1 MISLRAIFRPMLET
15 LKKIPAT
22 KVAGGV
28 ALVSTLLIVC
38 LHVVFGM
45 HAGALWRDE
54 VNSLELATV
63 RTFSEMWMNL
73 DYDSFPALFF
83 LVLRPF
89 AGVPA
94 SASDAELRAFG
105 VVIGVLILGALWLNA
120 RVFRIGVPLISVALV
135 GCNPMVIRYGDS
147 VRAYGL
153 GILLILLA
161 LAAMWKMVESPTP
174 RRVGLAALT
183 ALLSVQCL
191 YYNAIL
197 LFAICLGGVA
207 VSFRR
212 RHWKSVVLVLAIGAV
227 AALSLLPYLPVIR
240 RVGAWNFQFKAPI
253 NFAFL
258 WGKFSETLA
267 SPVGI
272 AVWAWLILFAF
283 ATVAGLWV
291 LGRRSGGQAAEA
303 QDRLLFAWITL
314 LVAAAGYAGF
324 LRVLS
329 YMTQPWYYVLFVV
342 FAAPCLDLIVAS
354 LRTGSV
360 PVLLRSAFAL
370 IFVGVAAFP
379 AWQEIQPR
387 QTNVDVIAAQLQ
399 SVAGPEDLIL
409 INTWNYGIP
418 FHRYYRGLTSTATIP
433 PIEDLRF
440 HRCDLVKRQMMS
452 PDPMAP
458 VLQKMDETLRS
469 GHTIWLIGG
478 LNFVPPG
485 KVPLV
490 IPQGY
495 DGPNGWVGGN
505 FYETWATQAGFI
517 VQSHAR
523 HFERVRVP
531 MAQLVSH
538 YEDLPLSAISGWRG
552 GADTAKQ

>member
-1 MISLRAIFRPMLET
+1 MNASLREISPGRIAGM
-15 LKKIPAT
+15 
-22 KVAGGV
+22 VAVIG
-28 ALVSTLLIVC
+28 TLLASG

-45 HAGALWRDE
+45 QAGALWRDE

-94 SASDAELRAFG
+94 SASDAQLRAFG

-120 RVFRIGVPLISVALV
+120 RVFRIGVPLVSVALV
-135 GCNPMVIRYGDS
+135 GFNPMVIRYGDS

-153 GILLILLA
+153 GTLLILLA
-161 LAAMWKMVESPTP
+161 LAAIWKVVESPTP

-191 YYNAIL
+191 YHNAIL
-197 LFAICLGGVA
+197 LFAICLGAVA

-212 RHWKSVVLVLAIGAV
+212 RQSKCVILVLTIGAV
-227 AALSLLPYLPVIR
+227 AAISLLPYLPVIR

-258 WGKFSETLA
+258 WGKLSETLA
-267 SPVGI
+267 SPVGA
-272 AVWAWLILFAF
+272 AVWAWVILFAF
-283 ATVAGLWV
+283 ATVAGLWA
-291 LGRRSGGQAAEA
+291 LWRRSDGQAAESR
-303 QDRLLFAWITL
+303 DRLLFVWVTL
-314 LVAAAGYAGF
+314 LVGAVGYAGF

-329 YMTQPWYYVLFVV
+329 YVTQPWYYVLFVV
-342 FAAPCLDLIVAS
+342 FAALCLDLIFAS
-354 LRTGSV
+354 LRTGSL

-370 IFVGVAAFP
+370 LFVGVAVFP
-379 AWQEIQPR
+379 AWREVQTR

-399 SVAGPEDLIL
+399 SLAGPEDLIL

-418 FHRYYRGLTSTATIP
+418 FRRYYHGLTSTATIP
-433 PIEDLRF
+433 PMEDLRF

-469 GHTIWLIGG
+469 GHTIWLIGS
-478 LNFVPPG
+478 LDFVPPG
-485 KVPLV
+485 KEPQV
-490 IPQGY
+490 IPPGY

-505 FYETWATQAGFI
+505 FYAAWALQAGFL
-517 VQSHAR
+517 VQSHAL

-531 MAQLVSH
+531 LAQPVSH
-538 YEDLPLSAISGWRG
+538 YENLPLSAIRGWRG
-552 GADTAKQ
+552 AADTLKQ

>member
-1 MISLRAIFRPMLET
+1 MNASLRGISPGRIAGI
-15 LKKIPAT
+15 
-22 KVAGGV
+22 VAVIG
-28 ALVSTLLIVC
+28 TLLASG

-45 HAGALWRDE
+45 QAGALWRDE
-54 VNSLELATV
+54 VNSLEIATV

-94 SASDAELRAFG
+94 SASDAQLRAFG

-120 RVFRIGVPLISVALV
+120 RAFRIGVPLVSVALV
-135 GCNPMVIRYGDS
+135 GFNPMVIRYGDS
-147 VRAYGL
+147 LRAYGL
-153 GILLILLA
+153 GTLLILLA
-161 LAAMWKMVESPTP
+161 FAAIWKVVESPTP

-197 LFAICLGGVA
+197 LFAICLGAVA

-212 RHWKSVVLVLAIGAV
+212 RQSKCVILVLSIGAV
-227 AALSLLPYLPVIR
+227 AAISLLPYWPVIR
-240 RVGAWNFQFKAPI
+240 RVSAWNFQFKAPI

-258 WGKFSETLA
+258 WGKLSETLA
-267 SPVGI
+267 SPVGA
-272 AVWAWLILFAF
+272 AVWAWVILFAC
-283 ATVAGLWV
+283 ATVAGLWA
-291 LGRRSGGQAAEA
+291 LWLRSDGQAAESR
-303 QDRLLFAWITL
+303 DRLLFVWVTL
-314 LVAAAGYAGF
+314 LVGVVGYAGF

-329 YMTQPWYYVLFVV
+329 YVTQPWYYVLFVV
-342 FAAPCLDLIVAS
+342 FAALCLDLIFAS
-354 LRTGSV
+354 VRTGSL
-360 PVLLRSAFAL
+360 PVFLRSAFAL
-370 IFVGVAAFP
+370 LFVGVAAFP
-379 AWQEIQPR
+379 AWREIQTR
-387 QTNVDVIAAQLQ
+387 QTNVDVIAARLQ
-399 SVAGPEDLIL
+399 SLAGPEDLIL

-418 FHRYYRGLTSTATIP
+418 FRRYYRGLTSTATIP

-440 HRCDLVKRQMMS
+440 HRCDLVKRRMMS

-469 GHTIWLIGG
+469 GHTIWLIGR
-478 LNFVPPG
+478 LYFVQPG
-485 KVPLV
+485 KEPRV
-490 IPQGY
+490 IPPGY

-505 FYETWATQAGFI
+505 FYAAWALQVGFL
-517 VQSHAR
+517 VQSHAL

-531 MAQLVSH
+531 LAQPVSH
-538 YEDLPLSAISGWRG
+538 YENLPLGAIRGWRG
-552 GADTAKQ
+552 AADTLK

>member
-1 MISLRAIFRPMLET
+1 MNASLRGISPGRIAGI
-15 LKKIPAT
+15 
-22 KVAGGV
+22 VAVIG
-28 ALVSTLLIVC
+28 TLLASG

-45 HAGALWRDE
+45 QAGALWRDE
-54 VNSLELATV
+54 VNSLEIATV

-94 SASDAELRAFG
+94 SASDAQLRAFG

-120 RVFRIGVPLISVALV
+120 RAFRIGVPLVSVALV
-135 GCNPMVIRYGDS
+135 GFNPMVIRYGDS

-161 LAAMWKMVESPTP
+161 LAAIWKVVESPTP

-191 YYNAIL
+191 YYDAIL
-197 LFAICLGGVA
+197 LFAICLGAVA

-212 RHWKSVVLVLAIGAV
+212 RQAKCVILVLSIGAV
-227 AALSLLPYLPVIR
+227 AAISLLPYLPVIR

-253 NFAFL
+253 DFAFL
-258 WGKFSETLA
+258 WGRLAETLA
-267 SPVGI
+267 SPVGA
-272 AVWAWLILFAF
+272 AVWAWVILFAF
-283 ATVAGLWV
+283 AAVAGLWAQ
-291 LGRRSGGQAAEA
+291 RSDGQAAESR
-303 QDRLLFAWITL
+303 DRLLFVWVTL
-314 LVAAAGYAGF
+314 LVGSVGYAGF

-329 YMTQPWYYVLFVV
+329 YVTRPWYYVLFVV
-342 FAAPCLDLIVAS
+342 FAALCLDLIFAS
-354 LRTGSV
+354 LRTGSL

-370 IFVGVAAFP
+370 LFVGVAVFP
-379 AWQEIQPR
+379 AWREVQAR

-399 SVAGPEDLIL
+399 SLAGPEDLIL
-409 INTWNYGIP
+409 LNPWNCGIS
-418 FHRYYRGLTSTATIP
+418 FRRYYRGLTPTATIP

-440 HRCDLVKRQMMS
+440 HRCDLAKRRMMS

-469 GHTIWLIGG
+469 GHTIWLVGR
-478 LNFVPPG
+478 LDFVPPG
-485 KVPLV
+485 KEPRV
-490 IPQGY
+490 IPPGY
-495 DGPNGWVGGN
+495 DGPNGWVGGD
-505 FYETWATQAGFI
+505 FYEAWSLQAGFL
-517 VQSHAR
+517 VQNHAL
-523 HFERVRVP
+523 HFARARVP
-531 MAQLVSH
+531 LAQPVSR
-538 YEDLPLSAISGWRG
+538 YENLPLSAIRGWRG
-552 GADTAKQ
+552 AADTLKQ

>member
-1 MISLRAIFRPMLET
+1 MLEA
-15 LKKIPAT
+15 LKKIPAA

-28 ALVSTLLIVC
+28 AFVSTLLIVY

-54 VNSLELATV
+54 ANSLELATV
-63 RTFSEMWMNL
+63 RTFSEMWANL

-105 VVIGVLILGALWLNA
+105 VVIGLLILGALWLNA
-120 RVFRIGVPLISVALV
+120 RVFRIGVPLVSIALV
-135 GCNPMVIRYGDS
+135 GFNPMVIRYGDS
-147 VRAYGL
+147 LRAYGL
-153 GILLILLA
+153 GTLLMLLT
-161 LAAMWKMVESPTP
+161 LAAMWKMLESPTP
-174 RRVGLAALT
+174 RRIGLAALA

-212 RHWKSVVLVLAIGAV
+212 RQWKSVVLVLAIGAV
-227 AALSLLPYLPVIR
+227 AAISLLPYLPVVR
-240 RVGAWNFQFKAPI
+240 RVGTWNFQFKAPI
-253 NFAFL
+253 TFAFL
-258 WGKFSETLA
+258 WGKLSGTLG
-267 SPVGI
+267 SPVET
-272 AVWAWLILFAF
+272 AVWAWVILFACA
-283 ATVAGLWV
+283 ATAGLWM
-291 LGRRSGGQAAEA
+291 LWRRSDGQPAESR
-303 QDRLLFAWITL
+303 DRLLFVLVTL
-314 LVAAAGYAGF
+314 LVGTAGYAGF

-329 YMTQPWYYVLFVV
+329 YVTEPWYYLLFVV
-342 FAAPCLDLIVAS
+342 FAAVCLDFIFAS
-354 LRTGSV
+354 LRPENL

-370 IFVGVAAFP
+370 VFVGISAFP
-379 AWQEIQPR
+379 AWQELQPR
-387 QTNVDVIAAQLQ
+387 QTNVDAIAAQLQ
-399 SVAGPEDLIL
+399 SLAGPEDLIL

-418 FHRYYRGLTSTATIP
+418 FRRYYRGPGSTETIP

-440 HRCDLVKRQMMS
+440 HRCDLVKQQMMS
-452 PDPMAP
+452 PDPIAP

-478 LNFVPPG
+478 LNFIPPG

-490 IPQGY
+490 IPPGY

-505 FYETWATQAGFI
+505 FYETWATQAGFL
-517 VQSHAR
+517 VQSHAL

-531 MAQLVSH
+531 MAQRVSH
-538 YEDLPLSAISGWRG
+538 YENLPLSAIRGWRG
-552 GADTAKQ
+552 AADTAKQ

>member
-1 MISLRAIFRPMLET
+1 MNASLREISPGRIAGI
-15 LKKIPAT
+15 
-22 KVAGGV
+22 VAVIGT
-28 ALVSTLLIVC
+28 ALASG

-45 HAGALWRDE
+45 QAGALWRDE

-63 RTFSEMWMNL
+63 RTFSEMWMNF

-94 SASDAELRAFG
+94 SASDAQLRAFG

-120 RVFRIGVPLISVALV
+120 RVFRIGVPLVSVALV
-135 GCNPMVIRYGDS
+135 GFNPMVIRYGDS

-153 GILLILLA
+153 GTLLILLA
-161 LAAMWKMVESPTP
+161 LAAIWKVVESPTP
-174 RRVGLAALT
+174 LRVGLAALA

-191 YYNAIL
+191 YHNAIL
-197 LFAICLGGVA
+197 LFAICLGAVA

-212 RHWKSVVLVLAIGAV
+212 RQPKCVILVLAIGAV
-227 AALSLLPYLPVIR
+227 AAISLLPYLPIIR

-253 NFAFL
+253 SFAFL
-258 WGKFSETLA
+258 WGKLSETLA
-267 SPVGI
+267 SPVGA
-272 AVWAWLILFAF
+272 AVWAWVILFAF
-283 ATVAGLWV
+283 ATVAGLWA
-291 LGRRSGGQAAEA
+291 LRSDGQAAESR
-303 QDRLLFAWITL
+303 DRLLFVWITL
-314 LVAAAGYAGF
+314 LVGTIGYAGF

-329 YMTQPWYYVLFVV
+329 YVTQPWYYVLFVV
-342 FAAPCLDLIVAS
+342 FAALCLDLLFAS
-354 LRTGSV
+354 LRTGSL

-370 IFVGVAAFP
+370 LFVGVAIFP
-379 AWQEIQPR
+379 AWRELQAR

-418 FHRYYRGLTSTATIP
+418 FRRYYHGPTGTATIP
-433 PIEDLRF
+433 PMEDLRF

-469 GHTIWLIGG
+469 GHTIWLIGS
-478 LNFVPPG
+478 LDFAPPG
-485 KVPLV
+485 KEPRV
-490 IPQGY
+490 IPPGY

-505 FYETWATQAGFI
+505 FYAAWALQAGFL
-517 VQSHAR
+517 VQSHAL
-523 HFERVRVP
+523 HFERIRVSL
-531 MAQLVSH
+531 AQPVSH
-538 YEDLPLSAISGWRG
+538 YENLPLSAIRGWRG
-552 GADTAKQ
+552 AADTLKP

>member
-1 MISLRAIFRPMLET
+1 MLEP
-15 LKKIPAT
+15 LKKIPAA
-22 KVAGGV
+22 KIAGGV
-28 ALVSTLLIVC
+28 ALVSTCLVIG

-45 HAGALWRDE
+45 RAGALWRDE

-63 RTFSEMWMNL
+63 RTFSEMWTNL

-94 SASDAELRAFG
+94 SVSDAQLRAFG

-120 RVFRIGVPLISVALV
+120 RVFRIGVPLVSVALV
-135 GCNPMVIRYGDS
+135 GFNPMVIRYGDS
-147 VRAYGL
+147 IRAYGL
-153 GILLILLA
+153 GTLLILLT
-161 LAAMWKMVESPTP
+161 LAAMWKVVESPTP

-197 LFAICLGGVA
+197 LFAICLGAVA

-212 RHWKSVVLVLAIGAV
+212 RQPKCVILVLAIGAV
-227 AALSLLPYLPVIR
+227 AAISLLPYLPIIR

-253 NFAFL
+253 SFAFL
-258 WGKFSETLA
+258 WGKLSETLA
-267 SPVGI
+267 SPVGA
-272 AVWAWLILFAF
+272 AVWAWVILFAF
-283 ATVAGLWV
+283 ATVAGLWA
-291 LGRRSGGQAAEA
+291 LRSDGQAAESR
-303 QDRLLFAWITL
+303 DRLLFVWITL
-314 LVAAAGYAGF
+314 LVGTIGYAGF

-329 YMTQPWYYVLFVV
+329 YVTQPWYYVLFVV
-342 FAAPCLDLIVAS
+342 FAALCLDLLFAS
-354 LRTGSV
+354 LRTGSL

-370 IFVGVAAFP
+370 LFVGVAIFP
-379 AWQEIQPR
+379 AWRELQAR

-418 FHRYYRGLTSTATIP
+418 FRRYYRGPGSTATIP
-433 PIEDLRF
+433 PMEDLRF

-490 IPQGY
+490 IPPGY

-505 FYETWATQAGFI
+505 FYETWATQAGFL
-517 VQSHAR
+517 VQSHAL
-523 HFERVRVP
+523 HFDRVRVP
-531 MAQLVSH
+531 MAQLVIH
-538 YEDLPLSAISGWRG
+538 YEDLPLSAIRGWRG
-552 GADTAKQ
+552 ASDTAKQ

>member
-1 MISLRAIFRPMLET
+1 MLEA
-15 LKKIPAT
+15 LKKIPAA

-28 ALVSTLLIVC
+28 AFVCTLLIIC
-38 LHVVFGM
+38 LHVAFGM

-54 VNSLELATV
+54 ANSLELATV
-63 RTFSEMWMNL
+63 RTFSEMWTNL

-105 VVIGVLILGALWLNA
+105 VVIGLLILGALWLNA
-120 RVFRIGVPLISVALV
+120 RVFRIGVPLVSIALI
-135 GCNPMVIRYGDS
+135 GFNPMVIRYGDS
-147 VRAYGL
+147 IRAYGL
-153 GILLILLA
+153 GTLLMLLT
-161 LAAMWKMVESPTP
+161 LAAVWKMLESPTP
-174 RRVGLAALT
+174 RRVGLAALA

-207 VSFRR
+207 VSLRR
-212 RHWKSVVLVLAIGAV
+212 RQWKSVIRVLAIGAV
-227 AALSLLPYLPVIR
+227 AAISLLPYLPVIR
-240 RVGAWNFQFKAPI
+240 RVGTWNFQFKAPI

-258 WGKFSETLA
+258 WGKLSETLG
-267 SPVGI
+267 SPVEA
-272 AVWAWLILFAF
+272 AVWAWVILFAF
-283 ATVAGLWV
+283 AAIAGLWM
-291 LGRRSGGQAAEA
+291 LWRRSDGHPAESR
-303 QDRLLFAWITL
+303 DRLLFVLVTL
-314 LVAAAGYAGF
+314 LVGTAGYAGF

-329 YMTQPWYYVLFVV
+329 YVTEPWYYLLFVV
-342 FAAPCLDLIVAS
+342 FAALCLDFIFAS
-354 LRTGSV
+354 LRTGSL

-370 IFVGVAAFP
+370 VFVGISAFP

-399 SVAGPEDLIL
+399 AVAGPEDLIL

-418 FHRYYRGLTSTATIP
+418 FRRYYRGPASTETIP

-452 PDPMAP
+452 PDPLAP

-490 IPQGY
+490 IRPGY
-495 DGPNGWVGGN
+495 DGPTGWVGGN
-505 FYETWATQAGFI
+505 FYETWATQAGSL
-517 VQSHAR
+517 VQNHAL

-531 MAQLVSH
+531 LAQQVSH
-538 YEDLPLSAISGWRG
+538 YENLPLSAIRGWRG
-552 GADTAKQ
+552 AADTAKQ